1 MAATWQFSKLHYNPT
16 SKLEIEEKRTL
27 RKIKSKLPENVYEKL
42 YWTES
47 YSGKFYGNAKVH
59 KL

>member
-27 RKIKSKLPENVYEKL
+27 RKIKLKLPENVYEKL
-42 YWTES
+42 Y
-47 YSGKFYGNAKVH
+47 
-59 KL
+59 